1 MARSADKFAQLLT
14 EGIYRISLVES
25 KSIAIVQDEL
35 GYALGKKGGSSIEH
49 WRKRHLP
56 AKLSDVETL
65 ARKMVARGKL
75 ERTWLEQFLHSFNHP
90 APERLCDELFSS
102 SPLTVGED
110 AAPPTPAS
118 TPDFLPLD
126 RVPLPASLP
135 AGSLMP
141 LRKNPLFVGR
151 DQDLRAIAAVL
162 RAGGAAAVSQVETAA
177 TTGLG
182 GIGKTQLACEFV
194 HRYGQYFR
202 GGVFWLSFAD
212 PQAVAAEIAACGGTG
227 ALELRPDFGH
237 YPLHDQVRLVQAAW
251 QRSTPRL
258 LVFDNCED
266 PELLERWRPV
276 SGGCSILVTSRRG
289 NWEVVLGVKT
299 LALGVLPRVE
309 SLNLLW
315 KYYPEADEE
324 ILDAIAEELGDLPL
338 ALHLAGSY
346 LYRYRRVVNPD
357 DYLKQLRD
365 PHLLRHPSLYGDG
378 ISPTG
383 HVQHV
388 GRTFALSYDRLDP
401 TDEIDTLAL
410 DLLVRTAHFAP
421 GEPIWYRL
429 LVKTLGVDLED
440 TPATLNVDRAFARL
454 IELGLIET
462 EEEEDDVLRMHR
474 LVAAFVREVAKDKV
488 ETTQRAV
495 ETVVFEETAQVNREG
510 RPLPLLAWQ
519 LHLRAV
525 VDVARARADEE
536 GARLCNE
543 LGQHLWQIGDYEG
556 ALPYYAKA
564 LAIRESVLG
573 KEHLETAQSL
583 LNMGRLL
590 RAIGKLGMTRSYFE
604 QALAIRKQRLGE
616 RHSDTAE
623 CLDNLGRCLHE
634 QGNLAEALPLL
645 EEALA
650 INCETVGEAD
660 ARTAEFHNN
669 VGMCL
674 VDMGEGAQ
682 ALHHLKQALA
692 INEKMLGSDH
702 PHVALSNNNI
712 GVMLRNL
719 GRLEEAKPYY
729 ERALQIRQTSL
740 GVEHPDTGQSLN
752 NLGTLLRD
760 LGHLDKA
767 QEYIESG
774 LHIYETVLGAEHPR
788 TAFCH
793 RSLGRLYLLYG
804 DTDRAKMHLARA
816 FSIRQETLG
825 PDHPL
830 TVESRG
836 DIEGL
841 QQAQQK

>member
-14 EGIYRISLVES
+14 EGVYRISLNES
-25 KSIAIVQDEL
+25 KSITIVQDEL

-56 AKLSDVETL
+56 AKLSDVE
-65 ARKMVARGKL
+65 MVARELVTRGKL
-75 ERTWLEQFLHSFNHP
+75 ERTWLEEFLNSANHP
-90 APERLCDELFSS
+90 APAKLCDELFPTSRS
-102 SPLTVGED
+102 AERG
-110 AAPPTPAS
+110 AATPPAPAPELH
-118 TPDFLPLD
+118 TLPLYH
-126 RVPLPASLP
+126 VPVPAPLPP
-135 AGSLMP
+135 GSLMP
-141 LRKNPLFVGR
+141 LRRNPLFVGR
-151 DQDLRAIAAVL
+151 DQDLRAIAAAL
-162 RAGGAAAVSQVETAA
+162 GAAGMAAVSQVEAAA

-212 PQAVAAEIAACGGTG
+212 PQAIAAETAACGGAG

-251 QRSTPRL
+251 RSPTPRL

-289 NWEVVLGVKT
+289 DWEVVMGVKT
-299 LALGVLPRVE
+299 VALGVLPRAE
-309 SLNLLW
+309 SLNLLR
-315 KYYPEADEE
+315 KHCAEAEEE

-346 LYRYRRVVNPD
+346 LYRYRRVVNPA
-357 DYLKQLRD
+357 DYLEQLRD
-365 PHLLRHPSLYGDG
+365 PHLLRHPSLQGIG

-401 TDEIDTLAL
+401 ADEIDAMAL

-429 LVKTLGVDLED
+429 LVKTLGVDLAD
-440 TPATLNVDRAFARL
+440 ASAALNADRAFARL
-454 IELGLIET
+454 IEVGLIET
-462 EEEEDDVLRMHR
+462 TEDDVLRMHR

-488 ETTQRAV
+488 EATQQAV
-495 ETVVFEETAQVNREG
+495 EAVVFEETAQVNQEG

-556 ALPYYAKA
+556 ALPYYTKA

-573 KEHLETAQSL
+573 EEHLATAQSL
-583 LNMGRLL
+583 LNLGRLL
-590 RAIGKLGMTRSYFE
+590 RALGKLDETRVYFE
-604 QALAIRKQRLGE
+604 RALAIRRQRLGE
-616 RHSDTAE
+616 IHPDTAE
-623 CLDNLGRCLHE
+623 CLDNLGRCLYE
-634 QGNLAEALPLL
+634 QGDLAGALPLL
-645 EEALA
+645 EQALA
-650 INCETVGEAD
+650 ISRETVGEAD
-660 ARTAEFHNN
+660 PRTAEFHNN

-674 VDMGEGAQ
+674 ADMERGAQ
-682 ALHHLKQALA
+682 ALPHLRRALA
-692 INEKMLGSDH
+692 INQNTLGPDH

-712 GVMLRNL
+712 GVVLQKL
-719 GRLEEAKPYY
+719 GSLEEAKPYY
-729 ERALQIRQTSL
+729 EQALQIRQQSL
-740 GVEHPDTGQSLN
+740 GDEHPDTGQSLN
-752 NLGTLLRD
+752 NLGALLRD
-760 LGHLDKA
+760 LGYLTEA
-767 QEYIESG
+767 QGYIERG

-804 DTDRAKMHLARA
+804 DMANAQAHFARA
-816 FSIRQETLG
+816 LAIRQQALG
-825 PDHPL
+825 PNHPL
-830 TVESRG
+830 TVESRHDVQPG
-836 DIEGL
+836 
-841 QQAQQK
+841 QQPQQT